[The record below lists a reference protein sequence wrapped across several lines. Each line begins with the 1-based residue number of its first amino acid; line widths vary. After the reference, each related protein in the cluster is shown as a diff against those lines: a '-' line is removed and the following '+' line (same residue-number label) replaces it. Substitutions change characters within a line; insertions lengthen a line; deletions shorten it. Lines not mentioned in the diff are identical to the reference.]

1 MVNLNIRFGGSKQER
16 TAETPVFPAIDV
28 HKIQHVRF
36 LNQNRHANSSS
47 KIVFYLHTRRFS
59 HVRFSMRNKR
69 KLGSGKRRGLAAVEA
84 AACMPVLI
92 LIWFGTVEVSRTLAL
107 KQQGQ
112 LIASTG
118 AQRVV
123 ASSKAFSEIETELD
137 ALALSIGLV
146 DTDITVRRID
156 SEVVESQVT
165 IEIAK
170 NSAFGSFLTTSH
182 VVTSQYY
189 SFRTE

>member
-1 MVNLNIRFGGSKQER
+1 M
-16 TAETPVFPAIDV
+16 
-28 HKIQHVRF
+28 
-36 LNQNRHANSSS
+36 
-47 KIVFYLHTRRFS
+47 
-59 HVRFSMRNKR
+59 
-69 KLGSGKRRGLAAVEA
+69 AAVEA
-84 AACMPVLI
+84 AVCMPVLI

-107 KQQGQ
+107 RQQGQ

-170 NSAFGSFLTTSH
+170 NSAFGSFLTTLSLIH
-182 VVTSQYY
+182 I
-189 SFRTE
+189 